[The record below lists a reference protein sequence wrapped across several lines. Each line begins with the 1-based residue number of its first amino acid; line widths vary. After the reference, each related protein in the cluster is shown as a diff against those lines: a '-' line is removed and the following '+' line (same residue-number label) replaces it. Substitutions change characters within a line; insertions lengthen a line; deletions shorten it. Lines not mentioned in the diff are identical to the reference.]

1 MKPCIILFSAFWQDT
16 ELVAVME
23 IQPTQ
28 ATDFLSVLQRAFD
41 PIDLNLW
48 LWLREALE
56 FDRIGIFSDTLHNPV
71 IGVFLSELIKPL
83 GSLPALAYNRPIL
96 AVGVKVYA
104 IAHFCQLAVK
114 VFQRK

>member
-1 MKPCIILFSAFWQDT
+1 MFSAFWQDT

-23 IQPTQ
+23 IQSTQ

-83 GSLPALAYNRPIL
+83 GSLPALADNRPIL
-96 AVGVKVYA
+96 AVGQSLCGSPFLPTGGQSLSA
-104 IAHFCQLAVK
+104 
-114 VFQRK
+114 